1 DPAAADEWMRY
12 IAARSMQ
19 QALDR
24 GLAQAVPVAEQPLSA
39 LSDAPPAP
47 SVPSPAAPVAQSP
60 PAQPLAAE
68 QSPAPPA
75 QPPPAQP
82 PPAQVPPASDPAA
95 APPRRHR
102 PRHVPETDEAPRDL
116 DAEAD
121 YYAIVYPD
129 RARLIRQCGGLPPN
143 CTFGP
148 PDDALVHAIVTG
160 TSAALRA
167 LDAPA
172 IAAA

>member
-1 DPAAADEWMRY
+1 
-12 IAARSMQ
+12 
-19 QALDR
+19 
-24 GLAQAVPVAEQPLSA
+24 
-39 LSDAPPAP
+39 
-47 SVPSPAAPVAQSP
+47 
-60 PAQPLAAE
+60 
-68 QSPAPPA
+68 
-75 QPPPAQP
+75 
-82 PPAQVPPASDPAA
+82 
-95 APPRRHR
+95 
-102 PRHVPETDEAPRDL
+102 VPETDEPPRDL

-129 RARLIRQCGGLPPN
+129 RTRLIRQNGGLPPD